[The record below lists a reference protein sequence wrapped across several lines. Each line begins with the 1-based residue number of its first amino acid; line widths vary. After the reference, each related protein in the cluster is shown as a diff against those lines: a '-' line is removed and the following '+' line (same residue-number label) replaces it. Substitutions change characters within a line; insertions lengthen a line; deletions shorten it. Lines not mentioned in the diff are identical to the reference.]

1 MDSMMSDQL
10 DLDPGFVN
18 RPASRDRAEYE
29 KISGVWSDRKS
40 LIWSEIMKAGS
51 IGKTWRDL
59 ARIFPGLH
67 HGQISGTLS
76 KLHQEGK
83 IFALRIKNED
93 RCHPYIDGAFR
104 HFYHVR
110 ERFDEPIKTQ
120 TSRDAVIGR
129 EVRKMFERHIHL
141 GSDCKR
147 DYFLG
152 LDQIRLDLD
161 EYRDLIALRE
171 MVEDKIDRRG
181 LD

>member
-1 MDSMMSDQL
+1 MPSDQL

-18 RPASRDRAEYE
+18 RPASRDRAEHE
-29 KISGVWSDRKS
+29 SRSG
-40 LIWSEIMKAGS
+40 IWSNRKALIFFEIMKSGS
-51 IGKTWRDL
+51 RGMTWRDL
-59 ARIFPGLH
+59 AQIFPGLH
-67 HGQISGTLS
+67 HGQISGALS

-83 IFALRIKNED
+83 IFALRAKRDD
-93 RCHPYIDGAFR
+93 RCHPYIDEAFR
-104 HFYHVR
+104 HLFDVHD
-110 ERFDEPIKTQ
+110 RFDHPIKTQ
-120 TSRDAVIGR
+120 TSRDAAIGR

-141 GSDCKR
+141 GSECKR

-171 MVEDKIDRRG
+171 MVEDKIDPRE